1 MTVFY
6 CLVHVYS
13 WFILSTSTVLRA
25 KGIFYTL
32 CSSIVHYKQS
42 CDDIFLLSLYL
53 LSAGL
58 YYQPAL
64 ASAHYKQNCFS
75 YMYVAVF
82 YIITSCVIVFHFFKH
97 AQCLY
102 ILPTSTSLFF
112 GQETFSVI
120 CSTIVHYN
128 QSWDDSFLLLGTC
141 LVLVSITY

>member
-64 ASAHYKQNCFS
+64 ASAHYKH
-75 YMYVAVF
+75 
-82 YIITSCVIVFHFFKH
+82 VIVFHFFKH